1 MSAAMIVMV
10 CNAVLTVVVPVG
22 IMLFL
27 HRRGGR
33 WSSFAVGAA
42 TFVLFALVL
51 EAIFHN
57 LVLGSA
63 LGPVIQ
69 GNIWLYGLYG
79 GLAAGI
85 FEEAGRFLAFKLVLR
100 KQRDRVTALSYGI
113 GHGGV
118 EAFLLLGM
126 TMVNNLIILSAW
138 TSGGELAPELESAA
152 ATLAS
157 YPASAFLWGGF
168 ERIPA
173 IAFHM
178 AASVLVFTAAARPGK
193 LWLFPAAIVLHFLL
207 DFLAVVCSAYLPIAV
222 LELLVAAFAVA
233 VVLLAARIYKN
244 FPEKM
249 ENY

>member
-1 MSAAMIVMV
+1 MIVMV

-42 TFVLFALVL
+42 TFVLFAMVL

-85 FEEAGRFLAFKLVLR
+85 FEEVGRFLAFKLVLR

-138 TSGGELAPELESAA
+138 TGGGELAPELESAA

-157 YPASAFLWGGF
+157 YPASAFLWG
-168 ERIPA
+168 
-173 IAFHM
+173 
-178 AASVLVFTAAARPGK
+178 
-193 LWLFPAAIVLHFLL
+193 
-207 DFLAVVCSAYLPIAV
+207 
-222 LELLVAAFAVA
+222 
-233 VVLLAARIYKN
+233 
-244 FPEKM
+244 
-249 ENY
+249 